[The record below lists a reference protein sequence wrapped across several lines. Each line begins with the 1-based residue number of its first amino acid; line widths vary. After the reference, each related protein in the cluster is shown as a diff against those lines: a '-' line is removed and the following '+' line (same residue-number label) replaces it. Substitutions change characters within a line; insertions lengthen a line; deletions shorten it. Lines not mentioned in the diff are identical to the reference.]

1 MRERDRRISAAVFA
15 AAAASALCGCYERT
29 VKTRGFGTAGIKVER
44 PYQESNAV
52 DDFLFGP
59 LDKNQQD
66 PENLGRPH
74 SRPRDE

>member
-1 MRERDRRISAAVFA
+1 MAAGVCA
-15 AAAASALCGCYERT
+15 AAAAAGLSGCYERT
-29 VKTRGFGTAGIKVER
+29 VKTRGFGTAGVKVER
-44 PYQESNAV
+44 PYQESNPV

-74 SRPRDE
+74 TRPRDE

>member
-1 MRERDRRISAAVFA
+1 MRERISRMAAVLCA
-15 AAAASALCGCYERT
+15 AAAAAGLAGCYERT
-29 VKTRGFGTAGIKVER
+29 VKTRGFGTTGVRVER

-74 SRPRDE
+74 TRPRDE